1 MKRSLWTTLAA
12 GTVLAMILTACG
24 ASPSPSAAPTATE
37 NPVAPQTNDFSFTS
51 GDVIASAV
59 VVPTHQA
66 QMSFV
71 ISAPVK
77 EILVKEGDVV
87 KAGQPLIVLSTLDLE
102 LSVTEAE
109 FGVRSAQLQLDR
121 AYDPYKKIRN
131 PDTLKVTYA
140 RAYVEKRLEM
150 AARLLVAQDRLDA
163 AKHTLAQGTLTAPF
177 DGTVVDVIAEIG
189 EVAQPGKVV
198 IVLGDVANMQIE
210 TTDLSERDV
219 PKVKTDQAATV
230 YIKALDTTING
241 KVISISP
248 ISSIVGGDVVYKV
261 KVALDE
267 QPAGMLWGMSAE
279 VHIQTAQ

>member
-1 MKRSLWTTLAA
+1 MKRSLWTMLAVGMA
-12 GTVLAMILTACG
+12 LAMILTACG
-24 ASPSPSAAPTATE
+24 TSPSPSAAPTATE
-37 NPVAPQTNDFSFTS
+37 NPATPQTNDFPISS
-51 GDVIASAV
+51 GDVTASAV
-59 VVPTHQA
+59 VVPTYQA
-66 QMSFV
+66 QMGFV

-77 EILVKEGDVV
+77 EILVKEGDIV
-87 KAGQPLIVLSTLDLE
+87 KAGQLLIVLSTLDLE

-121 AYDPYKKIRN
+121 ANEPYKKIRDGN
-131 PDTLKVTYA
+131 KITYVMG
-140 RAYVEKRLEM
+140 YVEKRQEM
-150 AARLLVAQDRLDA
+150 DARLKAAQAVLDG
-163 AKHTLAQGTLTAPF
+163 AKSTLAQGTLIAPF
-177 DGTVVDVIAEIG
+177 DGTVVNVIIEAG
-189 EVAQPGKVV
+189 ESAQPGKVV

-219 PKVKTDQAATV
+219 PKVKTGQAATI
-230 YIKALDTTING
+230 YIKALDTTVNG

-248 ISSIVGGDVVYKV
+248 ISNIVGGDVVYKV

>member
-1 MKRSLWTTLAA
+1 MKRSLWTTIAA

-24 ASPSPSAAPTATE
+24 ASSSPSAAPTATE
-37 NPVAPQTNDFSFTS
+37 NPVAPQTNDFSLTS

-267 QPAGMLWGMSAE
+267 QPAGLLWGMSAE

>member
-1 MKRSLWTTLAA
+1 MKRSLWTMLAVGMA
-12 GTVLAMILTACG
+12 LAMILTACG
-24 ASPSPSAAPTATE
+24 MSPSPSAAPTATE
-37 NPVAPQTNDFSFTS
+37 NPAALQTNDLSLSS

-59 VVPTHQA
+59 VVPAQQA

-109 FGVRSAQLQLDR
+109 FGVRSAQLQVDR
-121 AYDPYKKIRN
+121 AYDPYKKRRE
-131 PDTLKVTYA
+131 DGKVVYIIGYLE
-140 RAYVEKRLEM
+140 RRQEVEAKLQ
-150 AARLLVAQDRLDA
+150 AAQAVLDA
-163 AKHTLAQGTLTAPF
+163 AKSTLAQGTLVAPF
-177 DGTVVDVIAEIG
+177 NGTVVDVSIEAG

-198 IVLGDVANMQIE
+198 IVLGDVAAMQIE

-219 PKVKTDQAATV
+219 PNVNTGQAAII
-230 YIKALDTTING
+230 YIEALDTTVNG
-241 KVISISP
+241 KVISVSP
-248 ISSIVGGDVVYKV
+248 ISNIVGGDVVYKV

-267 QPAGMLWGMSAE
+267 QPAGLLWGMSAE